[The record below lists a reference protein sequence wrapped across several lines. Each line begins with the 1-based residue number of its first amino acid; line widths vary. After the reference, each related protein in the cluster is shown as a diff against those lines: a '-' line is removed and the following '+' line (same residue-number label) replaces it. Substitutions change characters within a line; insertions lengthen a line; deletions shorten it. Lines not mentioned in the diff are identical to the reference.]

1 MIDRTAIRLSA
12 VLVAAGFI
20 FYVVVGLL
28 HAGRP
33 ANNHPVVFAIY
44 ASSASW
50 TAVHLGQFV
59 GMAVIIAGL
68 LVLYFA
74 LDIRAGAAAWVARL
88 GAVSAAVALALYG
101 VLQAVDGVA
110 LKQAVDAWV
119 RAPEAEKAARFASA
133 ETIRWL
139 EWGTRSYQS
148 FMFGLTLILL
158 GSAVALTARLPRA
171 IGYLIGAV
179 RSWLHR
185 AGLGAR
191 FRGLLRNRRIRN
203 PGRLRPHGGLDHLA
217 CCGRLADEGI
227 VQNAHSV
234 ATDPQS
240 ASISSVAGHR
250 SSSDCGH
257 YVVTTPSSPLSS
269 RMA

>member
-1 MIDRTAIRLSA
+1 MLCIPAATAVHSLGYESSKIAERGGFMIDRKTLRLSA
-12 VLVAAGFI
+12 VLLVVGFI

-28 HAGRP
+28 HAGGP
-33 ANNHPVVFAIY
+33 ANNHPVVFGIY

-74 LDIRAGAAAWVARL
+74 LDIRAGGAAWVARL
-88 GAVSAAVALALYG
+88 GTVSAAVALGLYA

-110 LKQAVDAWV
+110 LK
-119 RAPEAEKAARFASA
+119 
-133 ETIRWL
+133 RWL

-171 IGYLIGAV
+171 IGYLMGL
-179 RSWLHR
+179 S
-185 AGLGAR
+185 GLGY
-191 FRGLLRNRRIRN
+191 
-203 PGRLRPHGGLDHLA
+203 
-217 CCGRLADEGI
+217 I
-227 VQNAHSV
+227 VQGWVLGSEGFSGTDTFAILGGYVLILAWIIWLLVV
-234 ATDPQS
+234 AWRTKE
-240 ASISSVAGHR
+240 
-250 SSSDCGH
+250 
-257 YVVTTPSSPLSS
+257 SS
-269 RMA
+269 RAPTP